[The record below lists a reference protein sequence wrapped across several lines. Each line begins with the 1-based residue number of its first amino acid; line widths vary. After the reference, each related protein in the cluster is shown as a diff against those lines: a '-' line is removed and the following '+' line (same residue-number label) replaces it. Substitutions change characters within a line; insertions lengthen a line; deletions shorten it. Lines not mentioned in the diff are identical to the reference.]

1 MQMKTSTTSP
11 AIGRIALA
19 AVAICTTLASL
30 PSFADTF
37 TWTGGGANKNWSTAA
52 NWSPSGT
59 MTASDT
65 ANFQT
70 GTLTTD
76 TIIYD
81 SGAFSGI
88 TVQSGAWTANVASTS
103 FTGKPITVASG
114 AKFALAGASGVT
126 NPFSTTQNANAIS
139 GLLDLGGASQTI
151 TDTMPGSNTGFFRNG
166 GEIRNGNLTVSGSP
180 TASFTSTAFT
190 FGAGANV
197 FSTARLYLNGAQ
209 LVIDGGSF
217 RNEYTSN
224 NHPIGNTA
232 NASVTVRNGGV
243 FTLISNEIW
252 VGFKARGMIIGDG
265 GTVDLRNNTVFMSI
279 WNTYESVLAMTNST
293 FSCGIIQF
301 GYQTGNNFKSPGKQ
315 TIILKDSVA
324 NISKFV
330 GTVKNA
336 NASILFDGAVLAP
349 KAAEANFL
357 PNNAAIP
364 TPTLGAGGL
373 IVSNSYDVTIAKG
386 LAGAGK
392 LVKKGD
398 ATLTLTGAHTFTG
411 GIDLRKGTL
420 ALDPNA
426 SLANSTLTMSGGAT
440 LKLKYTPGVGFVTSN
455 LTAALDASTS
465 GNVTL
470 DIDTSDG
477 LPEEE
482 QAYTLFASVLDAAS
496 LSRISILP
504 DALFRLAV
512 ADGGAVTITLQ
523 HVPVTHTWTGGGADA
538 KWKTLDNWD
547 TSAAFGT
554 FDSVV
559 FAGTGGYSIYD
570 CSDVLI
576 TNITVESGAHTANV
590 ATASF
595 DEIPLTVASGA
606 EFKLEDAGGV
616 TNPFSTNMNAN
627 TISGVLD
634 LGGATQTF
642 TSVLNGTGTFRT
654 GGEIRNGT
662 VTLVPSSWGLFFD
675 DTFFTAGAGSHFT
688 SANRF
693 YFESG
698 ANFRIDG
705 GTFMNTSISGNHV
718 VGAGTSGSFSTF
730 EVSNGG
736 RVVTLF
742 YAQGNSRNSDWFIGH
757 TAHGALIGDGADLD
771 FGLAKVFLS
780 NNASTKST
788 LALTNSVLTC
798 GNIQFSY
805 GSANAISTQT
815 LVLKNMLVN
824 LSSFVFQRKA
834 DDSAILFDGATLV
847 PTAAAATFLP
857 SGLPSPQLGTGGLI
871 ISNAFDVGVA
881 ASMTGVGGIVKKGEG
896 VLTLSSTNNSFTGGI
911 DVREGGLS
919 LGETAVFADSTLAMA
934 SGTTLKL
941 KYSPDGGFAT
951 SNLVLSLD
959 ANAEGKIAIEI
970 DTSAGVPEVNNP
982 YTLFASGLDAASLGR
997 ITIDSAY
1004 SLGISDGGAVTL
1016 TLAPT
1021 THTWTGGGADAKWTT
1036 TANWDTDDDF
1046 KTFDHV
1052 VFNSATG
1059 YSIYD
1064 CTDGLGLGSITAA
1077 SGVHTANVATA
1088 CFANVPITV
1097 ASGATFA
1104 LENADAVTNAFS
1116 TVANTNMIAGVLDLG
1131 GSTQTFYGPNTFR
1144 NGGEVCNGT
1153 VKIASGD
1160 HVMDN
1165 TTFTFG
1171 KGANLSGSV
1180 RFYLQDGAHFR
1191 IDGATYTNLN
1201 GNNHVI
1207 GGKNG
1212 ENKMATLEVSNG
1224 GRLVA
1229 QREWFVGHT
1238 ASGALIGDG
1247 GIIDV
1252 GSNKIDLSNSPGVKS
1267 TLALTNSV
1275 LTCGN
1280 ILFAYGTGNAIS
1292 TQTLVLKNTLVNLST
1307 FVFNR
1312 KADDSSI
1319 LFDGATLVPRAAAAT
1334 LLPSG
1339 LPTPQ
1344 LGAGG
1349 LVISNAFDVG
1359 VAVGMAGAGG
1369 LVKEG
1374 DGALTVS
1381 ANQTFTGDV
1390 VVSGGTFTSSSMFAG
1405 GLQAASGTTI
1415 DVANATFGGNVA
1427 VANGVSLAATNGV
1440 NWASTKYVP
1449 IAKTTAGVSFPG
1461 VYDAEGRHFFARR
1474 RDGITTL
1481 YYGKR
1486 RGLMI
1491 MVR

>member
-1 MQMKTSTTSP
+1 MDHKSLFV
-11 AIGRIALA
+11 AIA
-19 AVAICTTLASL
+19 AVAVCAAL
-30 PSFADTF
+30 PMTVAADAY

-65 ANFQT
+65 ANFKT
-70 GTLTTD
+70 GTLSSD
-76 TIIYD
+76 TITYD
-81 SGAFSGI
+81 SGAFAGI
-88 TVQSGAWTANVASTS
+88 TVQSGAWTANVASAS
-103 FTGKPITVASG
+103 FTGKPITISSG
-114 AKFALAGASGVT
+114 ATFALKGAGSVT

-139 GLLDLGGASQTI
+139 GILDLGGAKQTI
-151 TDTMPGSNTGFFRNG
+151 KDTLPGDNAGFFRNG
-166 GEIRNGNLTVSGSP
+166 GEIRNGTLTISEAP
-180 TASFTSTAFT
+180 TANLKNTTFTI
-190 FGAGANV
+190 GPGANV
-197 FSTARLYLNGAQ
+197 SGAVRYYLYYGAN
-209 LVIDGGSF
+209 LIIDGGSL
-217 RNEYTSN
+217 TSTTTGS
-224 NHPIGNTA
+224 NHPIGTSSGYA
-232 NASVTVRNGGV
+232 YIRVKNGGKL
-243 FTLISNEIW
+243 TLAKPVW
-252 VGFKARGMIIGDG
+252 LGFSARGFLIGDN
-265 GTVDLRNNTVFMSI
+265 GTIDLGSSDLYVSVRDNT
-279 WNTYESVLAMTNST
+279 TGVLALTNST
-293 FSCGIIQF
+293 LTCGQILY
-301 GYQTGNNFKSPGKQ
+301 GYSSSYPKPNTQTV
-315 TIILKDSVA
+315 IMKDSVA
-324 NISKFV
+324 VISKFV
-330 GTVKNA
+330 G
-336 NASILFDGAVLAP
+336 SIKATSSSSLNFDGAVLVP
-349 KAAEANFL
+349 KAAATDFL
-357 PNNAAIP
+357 PNSSVLP

-386 LAGAGK
+386 MAGAGK
-392 LVKKGD
+392 LVKEGN
-398 ATLTLTGAHTFTG
+398 ATLTLTGTHTFTG

-420 ALDPNA
+420 ALDPNV
-426 SLANSTLTMSGGAT
+426 SLANSTLTMFDGAT

-455 LTAALDASTS
+455 LTAALDANTS

-547 TSAAFGT
+547 TNAAWGT

-559 FAGTGGYSIYD
+559 FGGTGGYSIYD
-570 CSDVLI
+570 CPDVLI
-576 TNITVESGAHTANV
+576 TNITVESGVHTANV

-606 EFKLEDAGGV
+606 EFKLENADGV
-616 TNPFSTNMNAN
+616 VNPFSTNMNAN

-642 TSVLNGTGTFRT
+642 RSVLNGTGTFRD

-662 VTLVPSSWGLFFD
+662 VTIVPSSWGLFFD
-675 DTFFTAGAGSHFT
+675 NTFFTAGVGSHFT
-688 SANRF
+688 SGNRF

-698 ANFRIDG
+698 ANFKIDG
-705 GTFMNTSISGNHV
+705 GTFINNSGEGNHV

-730 EVSNGG
+730 EVLNGG
-736 RVVTLF
+736 RVVTSH
-742 YAQGNSRNSDWFIGH
+742 GEWFIGH
-757 TAHGALIGDGADLD
+757 TAHGALIGDGANLD
-771 FGLAKVFLS
+771 FGSVKIYMS
-780 NNASTKST
+780 NNAGTKST
-788 LALTNSVLTC
+788 LSLTNSVLTC
-798 GNIQFSY
+798 GIIQFSY
-805 GSANAISTQT
+805 GTGNAISTQT
-815 LVLKNMLVN
+815 LELKNTTVN
-824 LSSFVFQRKA
+824 FPYFVFNRKA
-834 DDSAILFDGATLV
+834 DDSSIFFDGATFV
-847 PTAAAATFLP
+847 PTGAAANFMP
-857 SGLPSPQLGTGGLI
+857 SGLPSPVLGTGGVV
-871 ISNAFDVGVA
+871 ISNAYDVGVA

-919 LGETAVFADSTLAMA
+919 LGATAVFADSTLAMA

-959 ANAEGKIAIEI
+959 ANAEGKIALEI
-970 DTSAGVPEVNNP
+970 DTSAGVPEVNIP

-1016 TLAPT
+1016 TLSPT

-1059 YSIYD
+1059 HSIYD
-1064 CTDGLGLGSITAA
+1064 CTDGLGLGSITAM
-1077 SGVHTANVATA
+1077 SGVHTANVETA
-1088 CFANVPITV
+1088 CFANVPVTV

-1104 LENADAVTNAFS
+1104 LENASGVVNPFS
-1116 TVANTNMIAGVLDLG
+1116 TEKGTNVIAGVLDLG
-1131 GSTQTFYGPNTFR
+1131 GAAQSFSTAQSGNNTGSFR
-1144 NGGEVCNGT
+1144 NGGEIRNGIVT
-1153 VKIASGD
+1153 FGTGD
-1160 HVMDN
+1160 GHVFEN

-1171 KGANLSGSV
+1171 MGVQMSGSS

-1201 GNNHVI
+1201 NNNHVI
-1207 GGKNG
+1207 GGTSG
-1212 ENKMATLEVSNG
+1212 DNKMATLEVSNG

-1247 GIIDV
+1247 GIIDF
-1252 GSNKIDLSNSPGVKS
+1252 GSSKIDLSNAAGTKS

-1292 TQTLVLKNTLVNLST
+1292 TQTLVFKNTLVNLST
-1307 FVFNR
+1307 FIFNR
-1312 KADDSSI
+1312 KAADSSI
-1319 LFDGATLVPRAAAAT
+1319 LFDGATLVPKAAAAT

-1344 LGAGG
+1344 LGTGG
-1349 LVISNAFDVG
+1349 LVISNAFDAG
-1359 VAVGMAGAGG
+1359 VAVSMAGVGG
-1369 LVKEG
+1369 LVKMG

-1381 ANQTFTGDV
+1381 ANQSFAGDV
-1390 VVSGGTFTSSSMFAG
+1390 VVSGGAFTSSSTFAG
-1405 GLQAASGTTI
+1405 GLQAASGATLNVT
-1415 DVANATFGGNVA
+1415 NATFGGNIA
-1427 VANGVSLAATNGV
+1427 IADGVSFPATNGV
-1440 NWASTKYVP
+1440 NWAAITAKAVP
-1449 IAKTTAGVSFPG
+1449 VAKTTASVVAFPSG
-1461 VYDAEGRHFFARR
+1461 YDADGRHFFVRSS
-1474 RDGITTL
+1474 GGMNVL
-1481 YYGKR
+1481 YFGKQ
-1486 RGLMI
+1486 RGLI
-1491 MVR
+1491 ISVR

>member
-1 MQMKTSTTSP
+1 MKNYKSLVVTFISAATA
-11 AIGRIALA
+11 AIA
-19 AVAICTTLASL
+19 AVI
-30 PSFADTF
+30 PSKADADTF

-70 GTLTTD
+70 GTLSSD

-88 TVQSGAWTANVASTS
+88 TVQSGAWTANVASAS
-103 FTGKPITVASG
+103 FTGKPITISSG
-114 AKFALAGASGVT
+114 ATFALKGAGSVT

-139 GLLDLGGASQTI
+139 GIIDLGGASQTI
-151 TDTMPGSNTGFFRNG
+151 ADDMGGNNAGFFRNG
-166 GEIRNGNLTVSGSP
+166 GEIRNGTLTVSGSP
-180 TASFTSTAFT
+180 TAGLKNTTFTI
-190 FGAGANV
+190 GPGANV
-197 FSTARLYLNGAQ
+197 SGAVRYYLSDGAN
-209 LVIDGGSF
+209 LIVDGGSI
-217 RNEYTSN
+217 RSTTTVS
-224 NHPIGNTA
+224 NHPIGSNT
-232 NASVTVRNGGV
+232 SQSHLTVRNGGLFAV
-243 FTLISNEIW
+243 SKDVWIAHKGT
-252 VGFKARGMIIGDG
+252 GYMIGDG
-265 GTVDLRNNTVFMSI
+265 GTYDLGSSTLFVGINTDTTAI
-279 WNTYESVLAMTNST
+279 LALTNST
-293 FSCGIIQF
+293 LTCGSFRF
-301 GYQTGNNFKSPGKQ
+301 GYNNSLPKGQTVV
-315 TIILKDSVA
+315 IKDSVA
-324 NISKFV
+324 IMSKFV
-330 GTVKNA
+330 GTKLA
-336 NASILFDGAVLAP
+336 TNASFLLDGAVLVP
-349 KAAEANFL
+349 KAAATDFF
-357 PNNAAIP
+357 PNSAAIP
-364 TPTLGAGGL
+364 TPTLDAGGL

-386 LAGAGK
+386 LAGSGK
-392 LVKKGD
+392 LVKNGD
-398 ATLTLTGAHTFTG
+398 ATLTLTGTHTFTG

-420 ALDPNA
+420 ALDPNV

-440 LKLKYTPGVGFVTSN
+440 LKLKFTPGVGFVTSN
-455 LTAALDASTS
+455 LAATLDANSS
-465 GNVTL
+465 GNVTIE
-470 DIDTSDG
+470 IDSSDG
-477 LPEEE
+477 LPEEDRS
-482 QAYTLFASVLDAAS
+482 YTLFASGLDAAS
-496 LSRISILP
+496 LSRITTVPNSVY
-504 DALFRLAV
+504 ALAV

-523 HVPVTHTWTGGGADA
+523 RVPVAHTWTGGGADA
-538 KWKTLDNWD
+538 KWTTSGNWD
-547 TSAAFGT
+547 TDANFGA

-559 FAGTGGYSIYD
+559 FGGTGSYSIYD
-570 CSDVLI
+570 CGEVLI
-576 TNITVESGAHTANV
+576 TNVTVQSGAHTANV
-590 ATASF
+590 AAVGFSGF
-595 DEIPLTVASGA
+595 PVTVASGA
-606 EFKLEDAGGV
+606 EFKLDGANGV
-616 TNPFSTNMNAN
+616 TNPFSTEMNAN
-627 TISGVLD
+627 VIAGVLD
-634 LGGATQTF
+634 LGGATQTI
-642 TSVLNGTGTFRT
+642 TTVLDGTGALRD

-675 DTFFTAGAGSHFT
+675 NTFFTAGVGSHFT
-688 SANRF
+688 SGNRF

-698 ANFRIDG
+698 ANFKIDG
-705 GTFMNTSISGNHV
+705 GTFINNSGEGNHV

-736 RVVTLF
+736 RVVTVF
-742 YAQGNSRNSDWFIGH
+742 GEWFIGH
-757 TAHGALIGDGADLD
+757 TAHGALIGDGANLD
-771 FGLAKVFLS
+771 FGSVKIYMS
-780 NNASTKST
+780 NNAGTKST

-798 GNIQFSY
+798 GIIQFSY
-805 GSANAISTQT
+805 GTGNAISTQT
-815 LVLKNMLVN
+815 LELKNTTVN
-824 LSSFVFQRKA
+824 FPYFAFQRKA
-834 DDSAILFDGATLV
+834 DDSSILFDGATLV
-847 PTAAAATFLP
+847 PTGAAANFMP
-857 SGLPSPQLGTGGLI
+857 SGLPSPVLGTGGVV
-871 ISNAFDVGVA
+871 ISNAYDVGVA
-881 ASMTGVGGIVKKGEG
+881 ASMTGVGGIVKKGDG

-919 LGETAVFADSTLAMA
+919 LGATAVFADSTLAMA

-959 ANAEGKIAIEI
+959 ANAEGKIALEI

-982 YTLFASGLDAASLGR
+982 YTLFASGIDAASLGR

-1016 TLAPT
+1016 TLSPT

-1052 VFNSATG
+1052 VFNSASG

-1064 CTDGLGLGSITAA
+1064 CTDGLGLGSITAM

-1088 CFANVPITV
+1088 CFANVPVTV

-1104 LENADAVTNAFS
+1104 LENAAGVVNPFS
-1116 TVANTNMIAGVLDLG
+1116 TEKGTNVIAGVLDLG
-1131 GSTQTFYGPNTFR
+1131 GAAQSFSTAQSGNNTGSFR
-1144 NGGEVCNGT
+1144 NGGEIRNGIVT
-1153 VKIASGD
+1153 FGTGD
-1160 HVMDN
+1160 GHVFEN

-1171 KGANLSGSV
+1171 KGVQMSGSS

-1191 IDGATYTNLN
+1191 IDGGAYTNLN

-1207 GGKNG
+1207 GGTSG
-1212 ENKMATLEVSNG
+1212 DNKMATLEVSNG

-1252 GSNKIDLSNSPGVKS
+1252 GSNKIYLSNAAGTKS

-1292 TQTLVLKNTLVNLST
+1292 TQTLVFKNTLVNLST
-1307 FVFNR
+1307 FIFNR
-1312 KADDSSI
+1312 KAADSSI

-1344 LGAGG
+1344 LGTGG

-1369 LVKEG
+1369 LVKMG

-1381 ANQTFTGDV
+1381 ANQSFTGDV
-1390 VVSGGTFTSSSMFAG
+1390 IVSGGTFTSSSTFAG
-1405 GLQAASGTTI
+1405 GLQAASGTTL
-1415 DVANATFGGNVA
+1415 DVANATFGGNIA
-1427 VANGVSLAATNGV
+1427 IANGVSLAATNGV
-1440 NWASTKYVP
+1440 DWSEVKAVP
-1449 IAKTTAGVSFPG
+1449 VVKTTGSISYP
-1461 VYDAEGRHFFARR
+1461 AEKDSDGRYFFVKSS
-1474 RDGITTL
+1474 G
-1481 YYGKR
+1481 GKNVLCFGKQH
-1486 RGLMI
+1486 GLMI
-1491 MVR
+1491 IVL